1 MQRQDRVSPT
11 ASHPPTASSSYF
23 RVPCSV
29 WRPGLGLAPRSP
41 RCGLFDPLCSL
52 SVGLELELW
61 QLMAQGMGRGGSC
74 PRDIFQSC
82 HPHGFFWSPLFHSLP
97 FCFWGN
103 TVSVA
108 HLPLPLLVNFGT
120 AGTANILASASIL
133 GNDEDT
139 LSNKAHSPVMPKV
152 GVFEGGVGR
161 GIHSCFSL
169 CAFCAFF
176 SPSGCS

>member
-1 MQRQDRVSPT
+1 MG
-11 ASHPPTASSSYF
+11 SSGT
-23 RVPCSV
+23 P
-29 WRPGLGLAPRSP
+29 
-41 RCGLFDPLCSL
+41 
-52 SVGLELELW
+52 
-61 QLMAQGMGRGGSC
+61 
-74 PRDIFQSC
+74 
-82 HPHGFFWSPLFHSLP
+82 FHSLP

-152 GVFEGGVGR
+152 GLFEGGVGR
-161 GIHSCFSL
+161 GSSL
-169 CAFCAFF
+169 LLQPLRFLCLL
-176 SPSGCS
+176 